1 MLDEAVSD
9 NDVGGGARQM
19 RSNKTTQM
27 LGLLV
32 HIDDL
37 RLCGSRRMVLSTKGV
52 LMDKE
57 PVINKIVKTTYF

>member
-1 MLDEAVSD
+1 
-9 NDVGGGARQM
+9 M

-57 PVINKIVKTTYF
+57 PVIINKIVKTTYF